1 VQSIFL
7 AWYVKCGIII
17 LQNAPSKPTP
27 SSEKQGAK
35 TCFLPLFWSHA
46 FYFYV
51 DFEQKRV
58 FCTILPFYLLA
69 NSQKFIA
76 PKTAFSR

>member
-7 AWYVKCGIII
+7 VRLVKFGIII
-17 LQNAPSKPTP
+17 LQNTPSKLTH

-51 DFEQKRV
+51 EFEQKT
-58 FCTILPFYLLA
+58 CILHHFAFLFARQFTKIHRPK
-69 NSQKFIA
+69 NSFL
-76 PKTAFSR
+76 